1 MLVVGPEIVIS
12 SVIVR
17 LLTLNSPERKC
28 MLLDGR
34 ISGGGQQQLKKSKD
48 SLRAKFRLRID
59 SRLAANKS
67 KGKRKGHDLCMVEML
82 RPCTVKKS
90 SRVGRLVT
98 CCKCWFFGAEKGFAK
113 RLVLENLCPVI
124 ARSGL
129 GGAVSVRN
137 GHVMSFACCRC
148 GVLRLRRLT
157 RCTSVAVL
165 NYLRLPFR
173 CKTRC

>member
-1 MLVVGPEIVIS
+1 MLVAGPEIVLS

-28 MLLDGR
+28 MLLDAR

-48 SLRAKFRLRID
+48 SLRAKFRLRVD

-98 CCKCWFFGAEKGFAK
+98 CCKCWFFGAEKGVCKTACPGKPVPGNCTK
-113 RLVLENLCPVI
+113 RAWWRRQREEWPRNVICVL
-124 ARSGL
+124 
-129 GGAVSVRN
+129 SVR
-137 GHVMSFACCRC
+137 
-148 GVLRLRRLT
+148 GVEAQT
-157 RCTSVAVL
+157 ADKV
-165 NYLRLPFR
+165 
-173 CKTRC
+173 